1 MGSSNVRRYEK
12 KRYFQPISRFFSEMI
27 QYRAIFTVPDQYEV
41 VHDLSNDAIC
51 SDLEQALTRF
61 SRLRLS
67 LTLDISQMAK
77 DTAIDS

>member
-1 MGSSNVRRYEK
+1 MNDSCGNVEIEK

-27 QYRAIFTVPDQYEV
+27 QDRAIFTVPDQYEV

-61 SRLRLS
+61 SRIRP
-67 LTLDISQMAK
+67 
-77 DTAIDS
+77 